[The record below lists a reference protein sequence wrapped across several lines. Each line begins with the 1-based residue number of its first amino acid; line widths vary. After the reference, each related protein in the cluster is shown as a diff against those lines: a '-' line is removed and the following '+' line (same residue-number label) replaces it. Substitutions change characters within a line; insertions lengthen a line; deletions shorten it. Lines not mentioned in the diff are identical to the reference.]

1 MRLAV
6 VARGLPELADPTLG
20 RFEVDQAL
28 ALAGAGHQVVVVALD
43 VRSARRGRRLG
54 RYTTQVEGLPAVVVS
69 LPVGAVGPR
78 GTELALRLA
87 WRLARRSLRGLLGGD
102 PDLVH
107 AHFSRFGSA
116 VRRGLRDRYR
126 LVVTEHS
133 SRFGQELSP
142 GEDAVARR
150 AYAAADAVVAVS
162 PWLAQRLQQDYQV
175 PARVVADVVDVD
187 AFRSVRPERPP
198 GSPARLVSA
207 AFFTPRKR
215 LPLLGQGYALA
226 RPELDATLTVIGEG
240 PDRAAIEAVA
250 VPGVELTGAL
260 PRSRVAEELARA
272 DGFVLLSEFET
283 FGVVYAE
290 AMASG
295 LPVLASRCGG
305 PEGFVNDDVG
315 VLTDAST
322 PEQVAEELRRF
333 VGSLG
338 DYDPEIIRAYARTRF
353 APEVVAQELT
363 KIYRELL
370 DGPQRDSR
378 R

>member
-54 RYTTQVEGLPAVVVS
+54 RYHSQVEGLPAVVVS
-69 LPVGAVGPR
+69 LPVGAVGPW
-78 GTELALRLA
+78 GTEQALRFA
-87 WRLARRSLRGLLGGD
+87 WRLARRPLREALAGE

-107 AHFSRFGSA
+107 AHFSRFAAA
-116 VRRGLRDRYR
+116 VRRGPRDRYR

-133 SRFGQELSP
+133 SRFGQALSP

-150 AYAAADAVVAVS
+150 AYRAADAVVAVS
-162 PWLAQRLQQDYQV
+162 PWLAERLQRDYQV
-175 PARVVADVVDVD
+175 PARVVADVVDVE
-187 AFRSVRPERPP
+187 AFRSVRQARTP

-215 LPLLGQGYALA
+215 
-226 RPELDATLTVIGEG
+226 PE
-240 PDRAAIEAVA
+240 RAAIEALA
-250 VPGVELTGAL
+250 VPGVNLTGAL
-260 PRSRVAEELARA
+260 PRNRIAEELASA

-305 PEGFVNDDVG
+305 PEGFVNADVG
-315 VLTDAST
+315 VLTDAAN
-322 PEQVAEELRRF
+322 PEAVAEDLRRF
-333 VGSLG
+333 VDSLA

-353 APEVVAQELT
+353 APEVVAQELDQV
-363 KIYRELL
+363 YREIP
-370 DGPQRDSR
+370 DPS
-378 R
+378 

>member
-54 RYTTQVEGLPAVVVS
+54 RYHSQVEGLPAVVVS
-69 LPVGAVGPR
+69 LPVGAVGPW
-78 GTELALRLA
+78 GTEQALRFA
-87 WRLARRSLRGLLGGD
+87 WRLARRPLREALAGE

-107 AHFSRFGSA
+107 AHFSRFAAA
-116 VRRGLRDRYR
+116 VRRGPRDRYR

-133 SRFGQELSP
+133 SRFGQALSP

-150 AYAAADAVVAVS
+150 AYRAADAVVAVS
-162 PWLAQRLQQDYQV
+162 PWLAERLQRDYQV
-175 PARVVADVVDVD
+175 PARVVADVVDVE
-187 AFRSVRPERPP
+187 AFRSVRQARTP

-215 LPLLGQGYALA
+215 LALLVSGYALA
-226 RPELDATLTVIGEG
+226 RPGLNATLTVIGDG
-240 PDRAAIEAVA
+240 PERAAIEALA
-250 VPGVELTGAL
+250 VPGVNLTGAL
-260 PRSRVAEELARA
+260 PRNRIAEELASA

-305 PEGFVNDDVG
+305 PEGFVNADVG
-315 VLTDAST
+315 VLTDAAN
-322 PEQVAEELRRF
+322 PEAVAEDLRRF
-333 VGSLG
+333 VDSLA

-353 APEVVAQELT
+353 APEVVAQELDQV
-363 KIYRELL
+363 YREIP
-370 DGPQRDSR
+370 DPS
-378 R
+378 

>member
-54 RYTTQVEGLPAVVVS
+54 RYHSQVEGLPAVVVS
-69 LPVGAVGPR
+69 LPVGAVGPW
-78 GTELALRLA
+78 GTEQALRFA
-87 WRLARRSLRGLLGGD
+87 WRLARRPLREALAGE

-107 AHFSRFGSA
+107 AHFSRFAAA
-116 VRRGLRDRYR
+116 VRRGPRDRYR

-133 SRFGQELSP
+133 SRFGQALSP

-150 AYAAADAVVAVS
+150 AYRAADAVVAVS
-162 PWLAQRLQQDYQV
+162 PWLAERLQRDYQV
-175 PARVVADVVDVD
+175 PARVVADVVDVE
-187 AFRSVRPERPP
+187 AFRSVRQARTP
-198 GSPARLVSA
+198 GSPARLVS
-207 AFFTPRKR
+207 
-215 LPLLGQGYALA
+215 GYALA
-226 RPELDATLTVIGEG
+226 RPSLNATLTVIGDG
-240 PDRAAIEAVA
+240 PERAAIEALA
-250 VPGVELTGAL
+250 VPGVNLTGAL
-260 PRSRVAEELARA
+260 PRNRIAEELASA

-305 PEGFVNDDVG
+305 PEGFVNADVG
-315 VLTDAST
+315 VLTDAAN
-322 PEQVAEELRRF
+322 PEAVAEDLRRF
-333 VGSLG
+333 VDSLA

-353 APEVVAQELT
+353 APEVVAQELDQV
-363 KIYRELL
+363 YREIP
-370 DGPQRDSR
+370 DPS
-378 R
+378 